1 MKQVL
6 LIALEDMD
14 PSITV
19 ASLGLD
25 SLVVIEIRNWIVR
38 EANATCNV
46 QMLELLLSGSMMA
59 LAEIIVNKSQV

>member
-1 MKQVL
+1 ML

-46 QMLELLLSGSMMA
+46 QMLELLSSGSMMA